1 MNFDWRKIGLGTAQ
15 WGMDY
20 GISSSS
26 GKTDSTEVS
35 NILSFARK
43 TGIKLIDTASLYGDA
58 ESVLGRQKIDHFLL
72 VTKTPQFAQ
81 SEIYSKDVDKMLK
94 DFNNSLSLLKLD
106 NIYGLLIHHADDLLA
121 PGGEL
126 LTDALM
132 SLRDRGLVKKIG
144 VSIYD
149 PDIIEILS
157 KRIDLDIVQLP
168 LNVFDQRAIHNGSLD
183 LLDELGVEVHARSA
197 FLQGL
202 LLMPLSDVHQYF
214 FKWYDLLSAWHKRCG
229 LHGIT
234 PLQSSLGFVLG
245 QNAVDYCVVGF
256 ERLEQLE
263 DVYASS
269 SSSSS
274 SSSSLIN
281 QFDYSN
287 FFIEDDGL
295 INPRNWNFSE

>member
-1 MNFDWRKIGLGTAQ
+1 MNFDWGKIGLGTAQ

-26 GKTDSTEVS
+26 VKTDGTEVS

-58 ESVLGRQKIDHFLL
+58 ESVLGKQEIDHFLL
-72 VTKTPQFAQ
+72 VTKTPRFAK
-81 SEIYSKDVDKMLK
+81 SEIYSKDVDRMVI

-106 NIYGLLIHHADDLLA
+106 HIYGLLIHHADDLLA

-126 LTDALM
+126 LIDALM

-168 LNVFDQRAIHNGSLD
+168 LNVFDQRAIHNGGLD
-183 LLDELGVEVHARSA
+183 LLHELGVEVHARSA

-202 LLMPLSDVHQYF
+202 LLMPLCDVHQYF
-214 FKWYDLLSAWHKRCG
+214 FKWYDVLSEWHKRCD
-229 LHGIT
+229 LLGIT
-234 PLQSSLGFVLG
+234 PLQSALGFVVG
-245 QNAVDYCVVGF
+245 QNTVNYCVVGF

-263 DVYASS
+263 DVYAASAS
-269 SSSSS
+269 ASASASIS
-274 SSSSLIN
+274 

-287 FFIEDDGL
+287 FFIEDEGL
-295 INPRNWNFSE
+295 INPSNWNFSE